1 MHRPQASGQAEM
13 LTGDAGDVADQIVDL
28 LRARGLVKG

>member
-1 MHRPQASGQAEM
+1 MQRPETSGQAEM
-13 LTGDAGDVADQIVDL
+13 LTGSAGDVADQIVSL